1 LTWNLYHGRSPKPAG
16 RSLLNAFSDALAGW
30 DWDVALLQE
39 VPPWWPPRLAQATGA
54 QQRSVLT
61 SRNSL
66 LRLRRFISDLNPDI
80 LKSNGGGANAIL
92 VRGEILD
99 HRWVELTRT
108 PERRV
113 AHAVLLDGGWV
124 VNVHSSTHRDE
135 WALRDTRR
143 ALEWAPAPLLLFGG
157 DVNLRHPPEL
167 PGLVRVAGNHVDH
180 LFTTG
185 APGRDAAVLDRGP
198 LSDHPPVA
206 VTV

>member
-16 RSLLNAFSDALAGW
+16 RSLLKEFSAALAGW
-30 DWDVALLQE
+30 EWDVALLQE
-39 VPPWWPPRLAQATGA
+39 VPPWWPAPLAEATGA
-54 QQRSVLT
+54 QSRSVLT
-61 SRNSL
+61 SRNAFL
-66 LRLRRFISDLNPDI
+66 WLRRFISDLNPDI

-92 VRGEILD
+92 VRGEILE
-99 HRWVELTRT
+99 HRWIELTKT

-113 AHAVLLDGGWV
+113 AHAVRLADGWV

-135 WALRDTRR
+135 WALRDTLR

-167 PGLVRVAGNHVDH
+167 PGVVRVAGNHVDH

-185 APGRDAAVLDRGP
+185 RPGRDAAVHERGP
-198 LSDHPPVA
+198 LSDNPPVA
-206 VTV
+206 VTN